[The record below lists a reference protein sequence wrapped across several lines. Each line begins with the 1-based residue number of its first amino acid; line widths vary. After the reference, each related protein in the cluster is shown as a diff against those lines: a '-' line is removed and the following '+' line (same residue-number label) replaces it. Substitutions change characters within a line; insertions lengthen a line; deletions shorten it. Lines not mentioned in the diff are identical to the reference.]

1 MHPGHMGRVVVSMQ
15 FATTRPE
22 SYVLEVPPADP
33 TDAARHFLAKLGVE
47 ADASDV
53 HTDLT
58 KGVRGI
64 VLVDARSGDAFQV
77 EHCKGAVSFPYRTM
91 TTETTKT
98 LPKDKVIVVYCSG
111 THCNASTKAAAR
123 LASFGFK
130 VKEMIGGLEAWKK
143 EGFPTEKGQPVALT
157 SRA

>member
-1 MHPGHMGRVVVSMQ
+1 MQ

-22 SYVLEVPPADP
+22 SYVLEVPPANP
-33 TDAARHFLAKLGVE
+33 TEAAQHFLAKLSVE

-53 HTDLT
+53 HTDLS
-58 KGVRGI
+58 KGAKGI
-64 VLVDARSGDAFQV
+64 VLVDARGGDAFAV

-91 TTETTKT
+91 TTETTRT

-123 LASFGFK
+123 LSSFGFK
-130 VKEMIGGLEAWKK
+130 VKEMIGGLEAWKR
-143 EGFPTEKGQPVALT
+143 EGFPTEAGAHVKAPQPLT
-157 SRA
+157 KPV